1 MSILQNLKWALP
13 ISNDYRVWWQ
23 TWSGNQ
29 ISFDSYSTRSKFGE
43 EIMKILDTDAESYRD
58 MIEIGSIYA
67 MSQRKKNIPYQ
78 YSLDRCKVI
87 AQQLINDI
95 SKRFDY
101 VHDIN
106 IQFDYNGTTT
116 NMISSNLKIKFK
128 TCQTDAKE
136 CVLQIVPKTCRLKE
150 ITDII
155 PIYKQLENEPGY
167 YCESELIVR
176 QN

>member
-23 TWSGNQ
+23 TWSGSQ

-43 EIMKILDTDAESYRD
+43 EIMKILDTDA
-58 MIEIGSIYA
+58 
-67 MSQRKKNIPYQ
+67 
-78 YSLDRCKVI
+78 
-87 AQQLINDI
+87 
-95 SKRFDY
+95 
-101 VHDIN
+101 
-106 IQFDYNGTTT
+106 
-116 NMISSNLKIKFK
+116 
-128 TCQTDAKE
+128 KE
-136 CVLQIVPKTCRLKE
+136 CALQIVPKTCRLKE

>member
-23 TWSGNQ
+23 TWSGSQ

-43 EIMKILDTDAESYRD
+43 EIMKILDTDAGSYR
-58 MIEIGSIYA
+58 
-67 MSQRKKNIPYQ
+67 
-78 YSLDRCKVI
+78 
-87 AQQLINDI
+87 
-95 SKRFDY
+95 
-101 VHDIN
+101 DIN
-106 IQFDYNGTTT
+106 IQFDYNGITS

-136 CVLQIVPKTCRLKE
+136 CALQIVPKTCRLKE